1 MKLEKKAG
9 IRLLVE
15 KYKKI
20 FRRPEN
26 LNHYSKEDLRIA
38 ERKFLRWV
46 LSGKTNN
53 TNNQTSDILNR

>member
-1 MKLEKKAG
+1 MEKKSG
-9 IRLLVE
+9 IQLLVK
-15 KYKKI
+15 KYKRI

-46 LSGKTNN
+46 LSGREEN
-53 TNNQTSDILNR
+53 TNGQTGDILNR

>member
-1 MKLEKKAG
+1 MEKRSG
-9 IRLLVE
+9 IQLLIK
-15 KYKKI
+15 KYKRI

-46 LSGKTNN
+46 LSGREGN
-53 TNNQTSDILNR
+53 TNSQTGDILNR